1 VTDSLNKT
9 YDELRPP
16 QRLLLGAGP
25 SNIDPRVQKALA
37 SPIVAHL
44 DPYFIKVMDETV
56 ELLRY
61 AFKTK
66 NHLTMPISGTGT
78 AGMETAI
85 CNIIERGEE
94 VVTCIN
100 GFFGERISQ
109 IVTKC
114 GAGNITIEEEWGK
127 IITKEAVEKALSN
140 SNANVVAIVHG
151 ETSTGILQPLADIK
165 KVADEHDALLLV
177 DAVTSLGGCELDID
191 QMGIDICY
199 SASQKCLNCPPGL
212 APITVSE
219 KAMDKVRNRKTPV
232 QSWYLDLSL
241 IEKYWLE
248 NNRVYHHTA
257 PILLVYALREALRL
271 LHEEGLEPRWQRHT
285 HNSQA
290 LINGIEALGLNM
302 HPKTHRCPA
311 LNPISIPKGVQDLN
325 VRKTLLND
333 FGITVSGGLGALK
346 GKVWRIGLM
355 GINSSERNVI
365 LVLEALERAL
375 KKEGYPIK
383 LGDGVSAATET
394 FAAS

>member
-1 VTDSLNKT
+1 M
-9 YDELRPP
+9 
-16 QRLLLGAGP
+16 GAGP
-25 SNIDPRVQKALA
+25 SNIDPRVQKALT

-61 AFKTK
+61 AFKTN

-114 GAGNITIEEEWGK
+114 GAKNIRIEEEWGK

-140 SNANVVAIVHG
+140 SKADVVAIVHG
-151 ETSTGILQPLADIK
+151 ETSTGILQPLEEIK
-165 KVADEHDALLLV
+165 KVADEHGALLLV
-177 DAVTSLGGCELDID
+177 DAVTSLGGCELDVD
-191 QMGIDICY
+191 RMGIDICY

-219 KAMDKVRNRKTPV
+219 KAMDKVRNRKTQV

-285 HNSQA
+285 CNSRA
-290 LINGIEALGLNM
+290 LINGIEALGLKI
-302 HPKTHRCPA
+302 HPKEHRCPA

-375 KKEGYPIK
+375 KKEGYPVK

>member
-1 VTDSLNKT
+1 LSKS
-9 YDELRPP
+9 YGELLPP

-25 SNIDPRVQKALA
+25 SNIDPRVLKALT

-44 DPYFIKVMDETV
+44 DPYFLHVMDETV

-61 AFKTK
+61 AFRTK
-66 NHLTMPISGTGT
+66 NHITMPISGTGT

-85 CNIIERGEE
+85 CNIVERGEE
-94 VVTCIN
+94 VVTCVK
-100 GFFGERISQ
+100 GFFGERISE
-109 IVTKC
+109 IISRC
-114 GAGNITIEEEWGK
+114 GGKPIRVEDEWGK
-127 IITKEAVEKALSN
+127 IIQKEAVEKALSD
-140 SNANVVAIVHG
+140 SDANVVAIVHG
-151 ETSTGILQPLADIK
+151 ETSTGILQPLEEIK
-165 KVADEHDALLLV
+165 KVADEYDALLLV
-177 DAVTSLGGCELDID
+177 DAVTSMGGCELDID
-191 QMGIDICY
+191 GMGIDICY

-212 APITVSE
+212 APITASE
-219 KAMDKVRNRKTPV
+219 RVMDKIRNRETPV

-271 LHEEGLEPRWQRHT
+271 VHEEGLETRWERHKR
-285 HNSQA
+285 NSQA

-302 HPKTHRCPA
+302 HPKEHRCPA
-311 LNPISIPKGVQDLN
+311 LNAVSVPEGVEDLN
-325 VRKTLLND
+325 VRKTLVND

-355 GINSSERNVI
+355 GMNSSERNVI

-375 KKEGYPIK
+375 KKEGHPIK
-383 LGDGVSAATET
+383 LGKGVSAATET

>member
-1 VTDSLNKT
+1 VTNSLNKT

-16 QRLLLGAGP
+16 ERLLLGAGP

-44 DPYFIKVMDETV
+44 DPYFLKVMDETV

-61 AFKTK
+61 AFKTN

-114 GAGNITIEEEWGK
+114 GGKNIRIEEEWGK

-151 ETSTGILQPLADIK
+151 ETSTGILQPLEEIK
-165 KVADEHDALLLV
+165 KVADKHDALLLV

-219 KAMDKVRNRKTPV
+219 KAMDKIRNRKTQV

-248 NNRVYHHTA
+248 SNRVYHHTA

-285 HNSQA
+285 RNSQA

-302 HPKTHRCPA
+302 HPKEHRCPA
-311 LNPISIPKGVQDLN
+311 LNPVSIPEGIQDLN

-375 KKEGYPIK
+375 KKEGYPVK
-383 LGDGVSAATET
+383 LGDGVSAAIET

>member
-1 VTDSLNKT
+1 VTNSLNKT

-16 QRLLLGAGP
+16 ERLLLGAGP

-44 DPYFIKVMDETV
+44 DPYFLKVMDETV

-61 AFKTK
+61 AFKTN

-94 VVTCIN
+94 IVTCIN

-114 GAGNITIEEEWGK
+114 GGKNIRVEEEWGK

-151 ETSTGILQPLADIK
+151 ETSTGILP
-165 KVADEHDALLLV
+165 DEHDALLLV

-219 KAMDKVRNRKTPV
+219 KAMDKIRNRKTQV

-257 PILLVYALREALRL
+257 PILLVYALREALRI
-271 LHEEGLEPRWQRHT
+271 LHEESLEPRWKRHT
-285 HNSQA
+285 RNSQA
-290 LINGIEALGLNM
+290 LIDGIEALGMNM
-302 HPKTHRCPA
+302 HPKEHRCPA
-311 LNPISIPKGVQDLN
+311 LNPVSIPEGVQDLN

-375 KKEGYPIK
+375 KKEGYPVK

>member
-1 VTDSLNKT
+1 LSKS
-9 YDELRPP
+9 YGELQPP

-25 SNIDPRVQKALA
+25 SNIDPRVLKALT

-44 DPYFIKVMDETV
+44 DPYFLHVMDETV

-61 AFKTK
+61 AFKTR
-66 NHLTMPISGTGT
+66 NHITMPISGTGT

-94 VVTCIN
+94 VVTCVN
-100 GFFGERISQ
+100 GFFGERISE
-109 IVTKC
+109 IITRC
-114 GAGNITIEEEWGK
+114 GGKPIRVEQEWGK
-127 IITKEAVEKALSN
+127 IIQKEAVEKALSN
-140 SNANVVAIVHG
+140 SDANVVAIVHG
-151 ETSTGILQPLADIK
+151 ETSTGILQPLEEIK
-165 KVADEHDALLLV
+165 KVADEYDALLLV
-177 DAVTSLGGCELDID
+177 DAVTSMGGCELDID
-191 QMGIDICY
+191 GMGIDICY

-212 APITVSE
+212 APISASE
-219 KAMDKVRNRKTPV
+219 RVMDKIRNRETPV

-271 LHEEGLEPRWQRHT
+271 VHEEGLEARWERHKR
-285 HNSQA
+285 NSQA

-302 HPKTHRCPA
+302 HPEEHRCPA
-311 LNPISIPKGVQDLN
+311 LNAVSVPEGVEDLN

-355 GINSSERNVI
+355 GMNSSERNVI

-375 KKEGYPIK
+375 KNEGYPIK